1 MGAKRTT
8 SWKGL
13 NSMASKKMAPALKFQ
28 PKKRNREESTQRI
41 LQAGLEIFSEV
52 GYDAATTKMI
62 SKRAGLNESLI
73 QRYFKSKSNLLV
85 EVTYSCIDALSK
97 EKPYPPAETPQ
108 EEIYRFLVNK
118 LENISKSTKFF
129 RVILSRVLVD
139 PQMGMEL
146 QKRKPLDLF
155 FTERLSLFQKRG
167 LVRANL
173 NIGEL
178 VPLITNQSFAITI
191 MELILS
197 NKSIERCKKQLLAFS
212 KNLTKGI
219 CAIDPTED
227 D

>member
-1 MGAKRTT
+1 
-8 SWKGL
+8 
-13 NSMASKKMAPALKFQ
+13 MASKKMAPSLKIQ

-108 EEIYRFLVNK
+108 EEIYRFLINK
-118 LENISKSTKFF
+118 LENISKNKNFF

-139 PQMGMEL
+139 PKMGMEL
-146 QKRKPLDLF
+146 QKRKPLDQF
-155 FTERLSLFQKRG
+155 FIERLSLFQKRG
-167 LVRANL
+167 LVRADL
-173 NIGEL
+173 DIDEL
-178 VPLITNQSFAITI
+178 ILSITNQSFAITI

>member
-1 MGAKRTT
+1 MI
-8 SWKGL
+8 
-13 NSMASKKMAPALKFQ
+13 SKKMISPLKIL
-28 PKKRNREESTQRI
+28 PKKRNREGSTQRI

-62 SKRAGLNESLI
+62 SKRADLNESLI

-139 PQMGMEL
+139 PKMGMEL

-167 LVRANL
+167 LVRADL
-173 NIGEL
+173 DIDEL
-178 VPLITNQSFAITI
+178 ILLITNQSFAITI

-197 NKSIERCKKQLLAFS
+197 NKSIESCKKQLLAFS

-219 CAIDPTED
+219 CR
-227 D
+227 

>member
-1 MGAKRTT
+1 MT
-8 SWKGL
+8 
-13 NSMASKKMAPALKFQ
+13 SKKIAPALKTQ
-28 PKKRNREESTQRI
+28 PQKRNREESTQRI

-85 EVTYSCIDALSK
+85 KVTYSCIDALSK

-108 EEIYRFLVNK
+108 EEIYRFLINK
-118 LENISKSTKFF
+118 LENISKNVKFF
-129 RVILSRVLVD
+129 RVIISRVLVD
-139 PQMGMEL
+139 PKMGMEL
-146 QKRKPLDLF
+146 QKKKPLDLF
-155 FTERLSLFQKRG
+155 FIERLFLFQKRG
-167 LVRANL
+167 LIRTDL
-173 NIGEL
+173 DIDGL
-178 VPLITNQSFAITI
+178 VLLIANQSFAIAI

-197 NKSIERCKKQLLAFS
+197 NKSIESCKKQLLAFS